1 LVTGGVSL
9 LIEGDFIGQA
19 EVAVA
24 LPVVEKYLAKAVMTG
39 WVIEMPGRGSLIL
52 KEWRV
57 FDGGGFGLLRD
68 GQKSAIITTLTVG
81 KYRHRLGLYYRQ

>member
-1 LVTGGVSL
+1 M

-24 LPVVEKYLAKAVMTG
+24 LPVVEKYLVKAVMTG

-68 GQKSAIITTLTVG
+68 GHLYAIIAKVTI
-81 KYRHRLGLYYRQ
+81 